1 MRIVICDDDN
11 SDLKIMEK
19 LFHEI
24 FVYYEIDYNLQ
35 LFTSAVEML
44 KKVEQIDIAILDI
57 AMEELN
63 GIDLGR
69 KLKIRFPEVR
79 VIYTTSYEQYCIQAI
94 NEVHAFSFLCKP
106 LEREAVKKQIAG
118 ILKEIHQLNDT
129 REKTFNK
136 VSDVRGKEFA
146 VLRIH
151 LKDII
156 YFEYI
161 KSKRRIAIV
170 LENEVY
176 EYPGVMKK
184 LIEEMEDY
192 GFAVNCRGNLVNLRH
207 IKKIRGYDIYMDNGK
222 ILALSQKRV
231 MEFKEKV
238 NSFIHDHI

>member
-1 MRIVICDDDN
+1 MEIVICDDDDA
-11 SDLKIMEK
+11 DLKIMEE

-24 FVYYEIDYNLQ
+24 FCCYEIDYNLG
-35 LFTSAVEML
+35 LFTSADEML
-44 KKVEQIDIAILDI
+44 KKVKQIDIAILDI

-69 KLKIRFPEVR
+69 KLKIRFPEVHI
-79 VIYTTSYEQYCIQAI
+79 IYTTSYEQYCMQAI

-106 LEREAVKKQIAG
+106 LERKTIKKQIAG
-118 ILKEIHQLNDT
+118 ILKEIHQLDDT
-129 REKTFNK
+129 REKIFNK
-136 VSDVRGKEFA
+136 VSDVRGKEYA
-146 VLRIH
+146 ILRIH
-151 LKDII
+151 LRDII

-184 LIEEMEDY
+184 LIEELEDD

-207 IKKIRGYDIYMDNGK
+207 IRKIRGYDIYMDNGK
-222 ILALSQKRV
+222 ILPLSQKRV

-238 NSFIHDHI
+238 NCFVHDHI